1 MEPWKDDELKQLFAQ
16 QKHQET
22 RHTPDF
28 EQMWETTI
36 SESQTPKKRYWRFSM
51 VAAGFLLMLNVGIWQ
66 LTNKNKPNKDVSALI
81 EWQSPTNTLLPANIK
96 NTQIA
101 KTKDAQTQTT
111 SQSSMRISE
120 WQSPTDMLMP
130 QSFSMTQ

>member
-16 QKHQET
+16 QKHQES

-51 VAAGFLLMLNVGIWQ
+51 VAAGFLIMLNVGIWQ
-66 LTNKNKPNKDVSALI
+66 LTNTNQPDKDVSSLI
-81 EWQSPTNTLLPANIK
+81 EWQSPTNTLLPENIK
-96 NTQIA
+96 NSQIA
-101 KTKDAQTQTT
+101 KNKDTEVKTAN
-111 SQSSMRISE
+111 QSNLSISE

-130 QSFSMTQ
+130 QSFTMTQ